1 MTGWGAPSPALG
13 TTTLSHVGAVSQE
26 RRPASG
32 QTGRPGSASPP
43 ANGRIAV
50 RVVNV
55 HHDFGSRRSEV
66 HALTGVSF
74 TVGAGT
80 VVGLLGPNGA
90 GKTTVIEL
98 VSGLRAVQEGTIALF
113 DQGLPAGHPA
123 TRHRLGFLPQRSV
136 LYEDVTVYD
145 NLRFAADLHRSSR
158 ERVDAVLDIVGLAD
172 RRRSLVSSLSGGM
185 QRRVA
190 IARALVHEPEL
201 LVLDEPTLGVDSDNR
216 HRIWQ
221 YIRAV
226 RRSGVTVLL
235 SSNYLDEVEAL
246 CDHVVVLGSGRVV
259 GQLSPD
265 ELFRRAGW
273 WLEAE
278 CADDGFPD
286 LVFICRRQAALE
298 VIVEQPAVRLRFADA
313 ASAHR
318 SMTDLVASGVVS
330 SVRQRRPDLVEIFAG
345 LRNGG

>member
-1 MTGWGAPSPALG
+1 MGAL
-13 TTTLSHVGAVSQE
+13 SQE
-26 RRPASG
+26 RRPAGSEFG
-32 QTGRPGSASPP
+32 PSGSAP
-43 ANGRIAV
+43 ATD
-50 RVVNV
+50 RVALRVENV
-55 HHDFGSRRSEV
+55 YHDFGARRRQT
-66 HALTGVSF
+66 HALMGVSF
-74 TVGAGT
+74 TVPAGT

-98 VSGLRAVQEGTIALF
+98 VSGLRAVQKGIIALF
-113 DQGLPAGHPA
+113 EQGLPAGHPA
-123 TRHRLGFLPQRSV
+123 ARHRLGFLPQRSA

-145 NLRFAADLHRSSR
+145 NLRFAADLHRSSP
-158 ERVDAVLDIVGLAD
+158 ERVDEVLDVVGLAD

-226 RRSGVTVLL
+226 RRAGVTVLL

-278 CADDGFPD
+278 CAEDGFSD
-286 LVFICRRQAALE
+286 LEPICRRQGALE
-298 VIVEQPAVRLRFADA
+298 VVAEQPVVRMRFADA
-313 ASAHR
+313 VSAHR
-318 SMTDLVASGVVS
+318 SMSDLVASGVVS
-330 SVRQRRPDLVEIFAG
+330 SIRQRRPDLVEIFAG
-345 LRNGG
+345 LRDGG

>member
-1 MTGWGAPSPALG
+1 
-13 TTTLSHVGAVSQE
+13 
-26 RRPASG
+26 
-32 QTGRPGSASPP
+32 
-43 ANGRIAV
+43 
-50 RVVNV
+50 
-55 HHDFGSRRSEV
+55 
-66 HALTGVSF
+66 
-74 TVGAGT
+74 
-80 VVGLLGPNGA
+80 
-90 GKTTVIEL
+90 
-98 VSGLRAVQEGTIALF
+98 
-113 DQGLPAGHPA
+113 
-123 TRHRLGFLPQRSV
+123 
-136 LYEDVTVYD
+136 
-145 NLRFAADLHRSSR
+145 
-158 ERVDAVLDIVGLAD
+158 
-172 RRRSLVSSLSGGM
+172 M

-313 ASAHR
+313 ASADR

-330 SVRQRRPDLVEIFAG
+330 SVRQRRPDLVEIFAASAMAGDLGASCRASWRSSSVHLRRSWVFLALSSRAGPEFSCPG
-345 LRNGG
+345 LAFRSYREQSSYRSDRLRPDGNFAAVRGRPESRP

>member
-1 MTGWGAPSPALG
+1 M
-13 TTTLSHVGAVSQE
+13 
-26 RRPASG
+26 
-32 QTGRPGSASPP
+32 
-43 ANGRIAV
+43 
-50 RVVNV
+50 
-55 HHDFGSRRSEV
+55 
-66 HALTGVSF
+66 GVSF
-74 TVGAGT
+74 TVRAGT

-98 VSGLRAVQEGTIALF
+98 VSGLRALQEGIITLF
-113 DQGLPAGHPA
+113 EQGLPAGHPA
-123 TRHRLGFLPQRSV
+123 ARHRLGFLPQRSV

-158 ERVDAVLDIVGLAD
+158 ERVDEVLDIVGLAD

-221 YIRAV
+221 YIRSV
-226 RRSGVTVLL
+226 RRAGVAVLL

-246 CDHVVVLGSGRVV
+246 CDHVIVLGSGRVV
-259 GQLSPD
+259 GQMSPD

-278 CADDGFPD
+278 CAEDGFPD
-286 LVFICRRQAALE
+286 LEPICRRQGALE
-298 VIVEQPAVRLRFADA
+298 VIAEQPVVRMRFADA
-313 ASAHR
+313 VSAHR
-318 SMTDLVASGVVS
+318 SMSELVGSGAVS
-330 SVRQRRPDLVEIFAG
+330 SIRQRRPDLVEIFAG
-345 LRNGG
+345 LRDGG